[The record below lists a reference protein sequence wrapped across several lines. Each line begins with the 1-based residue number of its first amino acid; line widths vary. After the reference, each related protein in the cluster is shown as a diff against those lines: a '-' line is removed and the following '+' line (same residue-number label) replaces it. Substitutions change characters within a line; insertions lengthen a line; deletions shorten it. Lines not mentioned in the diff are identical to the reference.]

1 MVGEASD
8 GLEAIA
14 LCRRTAPDVV
24 LMDVRM
30 PHLDGLSAT
39 RTILADPACADTR
52 VVVLTTFDEDELVL
66 EALRSGASGFLLK
79 DTRPDQLLEAI
90 KVVAAGEA
98 LLHPRV
104 TRRLIERF
112 AELPQPRRPPDD
124 DGLTDRERDVLLAV
138 AQGLS
143 NQEIAAQLHLGY
155 GTVKTHVSHLL
166 TKLGLPRPGPAG
178 DVRLRVRARGPGRE
192 LGCSYDVAA
201 FSCGQRTHRP
211 KSEPAR
217 FRRDPMAQLAPTE
230 VDVVIERALA
240 ELPFDDWQVIDTRRE
255 AKGPRVDFVVVGP
268 PGVFVIGCGR
278 RHEKERAHAKELMTL
293 LDAAHQVA
301 EVAGVR
307 RDEVHP
313 VLCLTGE

>member
-1 MVGEASD
+1 MIRVAVVDDQDLVRAGFVLLLRSAEGVEVIGEASD

-39 RTILADPACADTR
+39 RTILADPACQETR

-79 DTRPDQLLEAI
+79 DTRPAQLLEAI
-90 KVVAAGEA
+90 EVVAAGEA

-112 AELPQPRRPPDD
+112 AELPQPRQVSDN
-124 DGLTDRERDVLLAV
+124 GLTDRERDVLLAV

-166 TKLGLPRPGPAG
+166 TKL
-178 DVRLRVRARGPGRE
+178 D
-192 LGCSYDVAA
+192 C
-201 FSCGQRTHRP
+201 
-211 KSEPAR
+211 
-217 FRRDPMAQLAPTE
+217 RDRAQLVMFAYE
-230 VDVVIERALA
+230 SGHAV
-240 ELPFDDWQVIDTRRE
+240 
-255 AKGPRVDFVVVGP
+255 
-268 PGVFVIGCGR
+268 PGSGS
-278 RHEKERAHAKELMTL
+278 
-293 LDAAHQVA
+293 
-301 EVAGVR
+301 
-307 RDEVHP
+307 
-313 VLCLTGE
+313 